1 VTRTILL
8 VCGILSS
15 LLYVAM
21 NVVVPMQWEGYSSV
35 SQTVSELS
43 AIGAPT
49 RSLWVWLAVPYTILT
64 AAFGLGVWMSARRN
78 VPLRIVGGV
87 IVANALIGLAWP
99 PMHQRAVLA
108 AGGGTLTDTLHIA
121 WTVATNLLFMLA
133 IGCGAAAL
141 GKRFRLYSIATMVSL
156 VGFGV
161 LTSMDAPQLEAN
173 LPTPWMGVWER
184 LAIGVFLTW
193 IVVLATALLRTPQR
207 DDQGASRPRS
217 AFKTPE
223 GRTAFL
229 AAYDAAMKL
238 WPVPYEEVNL
248 PGRFG
253 TTHVVISGPQDA
265 PPLVLLHGYDATSAM
280 WSPNIADFSTH
291 YRVYAVDVMG
301 QPGRS
306 LPCEPIRNAADY
318 AAWLTGVLDRLHLDR
333 VFLGGQSYGGWLALN
348 FAIHAPERVQK
359 LVLLSPGGGFVPMAR
374 QFALRGLAM
383 VWFPTRFTV
392 NSFMR
397 WLGLNERAGDTATK
411 RVLDLFYLGLKHFRV
426 PVETLRVM
434 PVMFP
439 EAQLR
444 AMRVPTLLLVG
455 EQEVICDPA
464 TALERARRLFPDVQA
479 ELVPRSSHDMC
490 SSQHRIVDARVLDF
504 LNGNRCSISE
514 RVVA

>member
-1 VTRTILL
+1 MTRKILL

-15 LLYVAM
+15 LLYIAM

-49 RSLWVWLAVPYTILT
+49 RPLWVLLGVVYTALA
-64 AAFGLGVWMSARRN
+64 AAFGLGVWASARRS

-121 WTVATNLLFMLA
+121 WTVVTNLLFMIA

-161 LTSMDAPQLEAN
+161 LTSLDAPRLEAN

-184 LAIGVFLTW
+184 IGIGAFLMW
-193 IVVLATALLRTPQR
+193 IVVLATALLRTAQR
-207 DDQGASRPRS
+207 EDLVESRPRS
-217 AFKTPE
+217 AFRTPE
-223 GRTAFL
+223 GRAAFL

-248 PGRFG
+248 PSRFG
-253 TTHVVISGPQDA
+253 TTHVVASGPKDA

-280 WSPNIADFSTH
+280 WSPNIADFSKH
-291 YRVYAVDVMG
+291 YRVYAVDIMG
-301 QPGRS
+301 QPSKS
-306 LPCEPIRNAADY
+306 LPSEPVRNEDDY
-318 AAWLTGVLDRLHLDR
+318 VEWLTAVLDRLHLDR

-348 FAIHAPERVQK
+348 FAIHAPERVRK

-374 QFALRGLAM
+374 QFSLRGLMM

-397 WLGLNERAGDTATK
+397 WLGLKGRAGDTETK
-411 RVLDLFYLGLKHFRV
+411 LLLDLLYLGLKHFRV

-439 EAQLR
+439 EEQLR

-464 TALERARRLFPDVQA
+464 TALDRARRFFPDVQA
-479 ELVPRSSHDMC
+479 ELVPRSSHEMC

-504 LNGNRCSISE
+504 LDDKRRHIPE